1 MEQSQIDHLQKIWL
15 KLLDNIADVDGVIDG
30 LFSLGVLTRSLKEQ
44 IVEGN
49 PVTSSRLRALM
60 DVLPRRGKEAYR
72 HFYDVL
78 VDRDEK
84 VAAELVGQKLQEQPE
99 EEQQVP
105 DSWAVFHTLPAVDD
119 ELPER
124 WPDDATHDPKR
135 VEVVKVHPEDIEMTT
150 RFERAS
156 TGKSPP
162 VRGRFLLINNEKY
175 EGGGFHMGKRV
186 GSQIDLIALD
196 LLFRQLGFYVV
207 IKTDLTASEMLAAFR
222 EQAAFDHS
230 QYDCFACALL
240 SHGDVDDTLFGTD
253 GQSVKLDQLQDA
265 LDGKNCP
272 TLNGKPKLF
281 FVGSGRGGELD
292 EGVERDIETPASS
305 DDGNP
310 TESVQADRKEK
321 ATGEESREMQG
332 KQVAG
337 TKEKTVTS
345 VTKRF
350 HGISVKDFTYLAPQ
364 RRAPRK
370 ADFFTAYA
378 TPPGK
383 FTRFFAWRNATRGS
397 WFIQAVVCVFS
408 RLAHRYDIMSLMT
421 RVNRLVSTAESTT
434 SASFLT
440 GKKQMPVF
448 TSSLT
453 REFYFFPGLQ
463 HGDVGSD
470 TQATVNTSTSTQE
483 QTS

>member
-1 MEQSQIDHLQKIWL
+1 
-15 KLLDNIADVDGVIDG
+15 
-30 LFSLGVLTRSLKEQ
+30 
-44 IVEGN
+44 
-49 PVTSSRLRALM
+49 M

-156 TGKSPP
+156 TGKSP
-162 VRGRFLLINNEKY
+162 
-175 EGGGFHMGKRV
+175 
-186 GSQIDLIALD
+186 
-196 LLFRQLGFYVV
+196 LGFYVV

-321 ATGEESREMQG
+321 ATGKG
-332 KQVAG
+332 VHCADCAAG
-337 TKEKTVTS
+337 LVLDNTQNS
-345 VTKRF
+345 
-350 HGISVKDFTYLAPQ
+350 
-364 RRAPRK
+364 
-370 ADFFTAYA
+370 
-378 TPPGK
+378 
-383 FTRFFAWRNATRGS
+383 
-397 WFIQAVVCVFS
+397 
-408 RLAHRYDIMSLMT
+408 
-421 RVNRLVSTAESTT
+421 VNRLVSTAESTT